1 TEVVDDP
8 EIYKEQPYIVAIDI
22 KTKQVVPFVILPN
35 QQEINISLSPD
46 GLALLFDQTVITIG
60 ESDDSNPSTKTQ
72 GGDRI
77 KTSRIW
83 ILPLMIDT
91 PTDGSK
97 PQVKPEELPFFGFNP
112 QWLP

>member
-1 TEVVDDP
+1 
-8 EIYKEQPYIVAIDI
+8 
-22 KTKQVVPFVILPN
+22 VILPN

-46 GLALLFDQTVITIG
+46 GLALLFDQTVIEIG
-60 ESDDSNPSTKTQ
+60 ESNNSSQATKTQ
-72 GGDRI
+72 AGDTI

-97 PQVKPEELPFFGFNP
+97 PQVKPEELPFFGFHP